1 MKVCLACPS
10 LLLLIRLQIIV
21 TNFSSILHNFYASL
35 QSIPPVTRMAMGRGT
50 WVTVLCKK
58 LRTGGIGYM
67 MFLSKINFTWR
78 MKLHLV
84 DELIMV
90 RTAGCRRRS
99 SDCCLTWVSSYP
111 SSPLTEYLVVIS
123 YLITSAQLFC
133 FVQSGNWTVQDTWSS
148 NSIIDPESYM
158 WYTLWGVCPYYSVRC
173 LKNTIEPMSSAFW
186 NYTNCTLVDRSL

>member
-1 MKVCLACPS
+1 
-10 LLLLIRLQIIV
+10 
-21 TNFSSILHNFYASL
+21 
-35 QSIPPVTRMAMGRGT
+35 
-50 WVTVLCKK
+50 
-58 LRTGGIGYM
+58 M

-148 NSIIDPESYM
+148 DSISDPESYM
-158 WYTLWGVCPYYSVRC
+158 WYTLWGVCPYYSAKC
-173 LKNTIEPMSSAFW
+173 LKKTIEPVSSAFW
-186 NYTNCTLVDRSL
+186 NYTNCSLVDQSVLSLILLSHSASLQILLNILLGYWLISTIYMLSPAIFFFFCLCTILKLTS

>member
-1 MKVCLACPS
+1 
-10 LLLLIRLQIIV
+10 
-21 TNFSSILHNFYASL
+21 
-35 QSIPPVTRMAMGRGT
+35 
-50 WVTVLCKK
+50 
-58 LRTGGIGYM
+58 M
-67 MFLSKINFTWR
+67 MFLSKFNFTWR

-99 SDCCLTWVSSYP
+99 SNCCLTWVSSYP

-148 NSIIDPESYM
+148 NSISDPESYM
-158 WYTLWGVCPYYSVRC
+158 RYTLWGVCPFYSVKC

-186 NYTNCTLVDRSL
+186 KYTNYSLADQSLLSLILLSHSTSLQIVLNILLGYWLISTIYMLCLQWFFLFCLCTILQFGHHKSIVLVYWRCSIS